1 VYEPPSLH
9 LELARLKH
17 KDFVVEAERA
27 RLAAQ
32 AERHPSEGLTVIK
45 SAVSG
50 LMGALSRRRAEA
62 ARALRL
68 QTSG

>member
-1 VYEPPSLH
+1 LH

-17 KDFVVEAERA
+17 KDFQVEAERT

-45 SAVSG
+45 SAVSS

-62 ARALRL
+62 ARAPRL
-68 QTSG
+68 QASG